1 MKTNLKKSKPNKLI
15 DFRNFLY
22 LVWRHLNLPEPT
34 PIQYDIANYIQNGPR
49 QLVIEAF
56 RGVGKSYIVS
66 LKVSAT
72 LLQNFSGFSILFSYS
87 LK

>member
-49 QLVIEAF
+49 RLVIEAF
-56 RGVGKSYIVS
+56 RGVGKSYITSAFVVHQLLINPE
-66 LKVSAT
+66 LKV
-72 LLQNFSGFSILFSYS
+72 LVV
-87 LK
+87 